1 MRALIK
7 RHIGQILLNGRFM
20 SSRELDN
27 ALEEQKRTKELLG
40 KVLVRMGVV
49 KERDF
54 KIPLILQPHLSDIDD
69 AVKIA
74 AGERE
79 LLGELLVHSGTIT
92 KEQLDHAI
100 AEQKSSGERIG
111 EVFIRL
117 GILKEKQ
124 LTALLDFQRNQGNH
138 ISNPLRLGELLI
150 ATGHISRKQLDDAL
164 RKQTVTHKRLGE
176 VLVEEGYVRP
186 SLVKY
191 GICMQKMLVGSV
203 LAGILSLGTSGKGVA
218 SSIELQWDPSADTD
232 VTGYKIYSAPGSTAL
247 EDAVP
252 VDAQNLTTASLS
264 GLDPG
269 QSYQF
274 AVTAYDASGAESAFS
289 NVVSLAETSAPT
301 VAIAAPL
308 DAVSVSGVVSISVTA
323 SDNVGVSKVEF
334 YVNGVLKTTDTATPY
349 IYSWDTRSLPAGVYT
364 LMAKAYDAAG
374 NVGQS
379 ATSTVTVVSDTVP
392 PVTAVTSPVNNAVV
406 SGTVAI
412 SSTASDN
419 IAVSNVEFYIN
430 GVFVYASNV
439 APYSFSWD
447 TKGVAN
453 GAYSIVSK
461 AYDNTGNSAQSAA
474 VTVSVSNAVAAVPSV
489 LSAWSAATVPGVVD
503 AGPDSAVELGVKFRA
518 DVSGTIT
525 GIRFYKA
532 ATNTGTHIANLW
544 ENTGKLLATATFT
557 NETASGWQQVSFPTP
572 VAVAANTVYVAS
584 YHTNAGHYSD
594 DQYYFAGKGVD
605 NGPLHLLADGVSGA
619 SGVYAYGTTSNFPSS
634 GWNSSNYWVDV
645 VYSAAAVTQP
655 DITVPTL
662 SSFTLPATS
671 TSLTVP
677 ITGFTASDNVAVTGY
692 MITESATAPL
702 SGATGWSSS
711 APASFTFSSV
721 GIKTAYA
728 WAKDAAGNVS
738 SSRSASVTIQ
748 VPDVTAPTLSSFTL
762 PATSTSLTVPVTG
775 FTASDNVAVTGYMIT
790 ESATAPLSG
799 ATGWKIAVPTSFTF
813 SSEGVKTVYA
823 WAKDAAGNVSASR
836 SASVT
841 IKVPDVT
848 APVVALTNLAA
859 NSILSGTI
867 AITASASDN
876 IAVSRVEFY
885 VNGVLKTTDTVSPY
899 SFNWDTTTVANGAYN
914 LNAKAY
920 DAAGN
925 VGQSSTIAVSVNNVA
940 VSSIV
945 TAWSATTV
953 PGVVDAGPDGAVEL
967 GVKFRSDVAGTIT
980 GIRFYKAATNTGT
993 HVGNLWSST
1002 GKLLAT
1008 ATFTKETASGWQQV
1022 NFATPVTIAANT
1034 VYVASYHTKVGHYSE
1049 DQYYFAGKGVDNG
1062 PLHLLADKVSGASG
1076 VYAYGTASKFPNL
1089 GWNSANYWVDVV
1101 LKK

>member
-7 RHIGQILLNGRFM
+7 SHIGQILLNGRFM
-20 SSRELDN
+20 SSRELDR

-92 KEQLDHAI
+92 KEQLDQAI
-100 AEQKSSGERIG
+100 AEQKSSGEQIG

-124 LTALLDFQRNQGNH
+124 LTALLDFQKNQGNH
-138 ISNPLRLGELLI
+138 ISNPLRLGELLV

-203 LAGILSLGTSGKGVA
+203 LAGIISLGAGGTSVA
-218 SSIELQWDPSADTD
+218 SSIVLQWDPSADTD
-232 VTGYKIYSAPGSTAL
+232 VTGYKVYTAPGSTPL
-247 EDAVP
+247 ESAVP
-252 VDAQNLTTASLS
+252 VDAQKLTTATLS

-269 QSYQF
+269 QSHSF

-289 NVVSLAETSAPT
+289 NVVSIAETQVPT
-301 VAIAAPL
+301 VTVTSPA
-308 DAVSVSGVVSISVTA
+308 DAVSVSGIVSISVTA
-323 SDNVGVSKVEF
+323 ADNVGISKVEF
-334 YVNGVLKTTDTATPY
+334 YVNGVLKVTDTATPY
-349 IYSWDTRSLPAGVYT
+349 VYSWDTRSLAAGVYT

-379 ATSTVTVVSDTVP
+379 ATSTVTVVNDLVP
-392 PVTAVTSPVNNAVV
+392 PVTAVTSPLNNAVL

-412 SSTASDN
+412 SSSASDN

-439 APYSFSWD
+439 PPYSFNWD

-453 GAYSIVSK
+453 GTYSITSK
-461 AYDNTGNSAQSAA
+461 AYDSAGNSAQSAP
-474 VTVSVSNAVAAVPSV
+474 VTVSVNNAVLPAPSV
-489 LSAWSAATVPGVVD
+489 LSAWSAAAVPGVVD
-503 AGPDSAVELGVKFRA
+503 AGPNGAVELGVKFRTDLA
-518 DVSGTIT
+518 GTIT
-525 GIRFYKA
+525 GVRFYKA

-557 NETASGWQQVSFPTP
+557 NETPSGWQQVTFPTP
-572 VAVAANTVYVAS
+572 VPIAANTVYVAS
-584 YHTNAGHYSD
+584 YHNVGGHYSD

-619 SGVYAYGTTSNFPSS
+619 SGVYAYGTTSSFPNS

-645 VYSAAAVTQP
+645 MYSAGAAAQP
-655 DITVPTL
+655 DVTAPTL
-662 SSFTLPATS
+662 GSFTLPAAS

-677 ITGFTASDNVAVTGY
+677 VSGFTASDNVAVTGY

-702 SGATGWSSS
+702 SGASGWSSA
-711 APASFTFSSV
+711 APASFTFSSGGV
-721 GIKTAYA
+721 KTAYA
-728 WAKDAAGNVS
+728 WVKDAAGNVS
-738 SSRSASVTIQ
+738 ASRSASVTITL
-748 VPDVTAPTLSSFTL
+748 PDVTAPTLSSFTL
-762 PATSTSLTVPVTG
+762 PATSASLTVPVTG

-790 ESATAPLSG
+790 ESSTKPLSG
-799 ATGWKIAVPTSFTF
+799 ATGWGSAAPASFTF
-813 SSEGVKTVYA
+813 SSEGVKTAYA
-823 WAKDAAGNVSASR
+823 WVKDAAGNVSASR

-876 IAVSRVEFY
+876 VAVSRVEFY
-885 VNGVLKTTDTVSPY
+885 VNGVLKATDAAAPY
-899 SFNWDTTTVANGAYN
+899 SFNWDTTAVPNGAYN
-914 LNAKAY
+914 LVAKAY

-945 TAWSATTV
+945 TAWSSATV

-993 HVGNLWSST
+993 HVGNLWSSR

-1008 ATFTKETASGWQQV
+1008 ATFTKESASGWQQV
-1022 NFATPVTIAANT
+1022 NFATPVAIAANT
-1034 VYVASYHTKVGHYSE
+1034 VYVASYHTNVGHYSD

-1062 PLHLLADKVSGASG
+1062 PLHLLADGVSGASG
-1076 VYAYGTASKFPNL
+1076 VYAYGTASKFPNQ
-1089 GWNSANYWVDVV
+1089 GWNSSNYWVDVV